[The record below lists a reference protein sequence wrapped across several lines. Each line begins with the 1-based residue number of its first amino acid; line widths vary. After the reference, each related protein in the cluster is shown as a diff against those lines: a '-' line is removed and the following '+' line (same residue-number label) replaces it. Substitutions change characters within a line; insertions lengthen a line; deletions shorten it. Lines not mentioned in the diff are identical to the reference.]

1 MHRTRSG
8 NSGWEGGDDKWIHRL
23 HELEKRLKAEREGRL
38 LDRSGAR
45 KRLEERDAENQ
56 RLRDQIQRER
66 VRRGPSG
73 TITDGSTAG
82 RSRAPVSEE
91 AVSSSEGEGITV
103 DIEV

>member
-1 MHRTRSG
+1 MMHRTRSG
-8 NSGWEGGDDKWIHRL
+8 AGAWEGGDEKWLHRL

-56 RLRDQIQRER
+56 RLRDQLQRER
-66 VRRGPSG
+66 TRRGPSG
-73 TITDGSTAG
+73 TITAG
-82 RSRAPVSEE
+82 AHNRVPTSDEGQT
-91 AVSSSEGEGITV
+91 SSEGEGITV

>member
-1 MHRTRSG
+1 MMPRSRSG
-8 NSGWEGGDDKWIHRL
+8 AGGWDGSDEKWIHRL

-56 RLRDQIQRER
+56 RLRDQLQRER

-73 TITDGSTAG
+73 TVTDSS
-82 RSRAPVSEE
+82 RSRVPTSDEGP
-91 AVSSSEGEGITV
+91 SSSEGEGITV
-103 DIEV
+103 DI